1 MKYFFILGK
10 NVELSIAE
18 IVSYFEKEEI
28 KISKTYNFKNGFL
41 VDVSGELKTSEVIK
55 RLGGTLAIGI
65 ILFEGNQKE
74 LFEKIE
80 KEEIYF
86 ESPIKFRYSLLDFC
100 ESSFSDKIEESLKIK
115 FKKEGLKA
123 YKNPAKGMINMQNGE
138 IFLGSPSK
146 LKQNDVNY
154 FLFKNSEKNYFG
166 ILENIYDYKETE
178 KRDMEKPE
186 RRESLAISPKLSQI
200 LINLSQVKKGET
212 LLDCF
217 CGVGVI
223 LQEALIQEINVVGI
237 DLDKEAIESAKKNI
251 AWLNSQYKVGAQ
263 IELING
269 NSRNVN
275 IKRKVDAIATEP
287 SLGILM
293 KRVPN
298 RKEAEVFL
306 RNFESLMVGV
316 LNNMNKCLKNDGKI
330 AFTAPL
336 VSIGRERVGCRIE
349 SICAATGL
357 KISELKNVEIK
368 FPIKD
373 FRKDQIVGR
382 EFFVLERK

>member
-10 NVELSIAE
+10 NVELSVAE
-18 IVSYFEKEEI
+18 IVSYFEKEGI
-28 KISKTYNFKNGFL
+28 IISKTYNFKNGFL

-55 RLGGTLAIGI
+55 RLGGTIAIGR

-86 ESPIKFRYSLLDFC
+86 DSQIKFSYSLLDFC
-100 ESSFSDKIEESLKIK
+100 ESNFSDKIEDKLKIK
-115 FKKEGLKA
+115 FKSEGLKA
-123 YKNPAKGMINMQNGE
+123 YKNPAKGLISMQNGE
-138 IFLGSPSK
+138 IFFGRPSK

-154 FLFKNSEKNYFG
+154 FLFKDHLKNYFG
-166 ILENIYDYKETE
+166 ILESIYDFKETE
-178 KRDMEKPE
+178 KRDMQKPE
-186 RRESLAISPKLSQI
+186 RRESLAISPKLSQV
-200 LINLSQVKKGET
+200 LINLSQAKKGET

-251 AWLNSQYKVGAQ
+251 AWLSSHYGVAKF
-263 IELING
+263 ELING

-287 SLGILM
+287 SLGVLM
-293 KRVPN
+293 KRVPD

-306 RNFESLMVGV
+306 RNFENLITGV

-336 VSIGRERVGCRIE
+336 VSIGRERIGCKIE